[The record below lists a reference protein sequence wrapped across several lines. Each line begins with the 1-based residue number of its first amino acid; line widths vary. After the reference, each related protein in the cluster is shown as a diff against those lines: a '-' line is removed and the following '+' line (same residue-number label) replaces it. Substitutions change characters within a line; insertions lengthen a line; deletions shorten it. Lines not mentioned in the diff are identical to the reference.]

1 MENLEQK
8 DETLEMFLQRQKE
21 EKAKKNKKQVIKT
34 ENELVENVQRTLVLE
49 DGRQLLM

>member
-1 MENLEQK
+1 MENLEKQ

-21 EKAKKNKKQVIKT
+21 EKAKKGKEQKVKT
-34 ENELVENVQRTLVLE
+34 ENELVENVEKTLVLE